1 MLLPAAGEARTKA
14 GDDPKLTQRSWAPH
28 RVAYV
33 AGILD
38 TVLNAHRRPL
48 SIDLITAYGLINVER
63 VAVWEWQPNLF
74 YNLGTDVTQRK
85 TQEAT

>member
-1 MLLPAAGEARTKA
+1 
-14 GDDPKLTQRSWAPH
+14 
-28 RVAYV
+28 
-33 AGILD
+33 
-38 TVLNAHRRPL
+38 VLNAHRRPL